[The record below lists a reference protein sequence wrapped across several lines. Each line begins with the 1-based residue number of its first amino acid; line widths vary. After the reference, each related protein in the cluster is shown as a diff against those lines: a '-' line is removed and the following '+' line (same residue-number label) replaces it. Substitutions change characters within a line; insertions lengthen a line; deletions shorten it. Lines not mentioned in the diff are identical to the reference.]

1 MKKRN
6 WQISLIKQESSR
18 IQVSKSFMK
27 KLRKVLLHP
36 EVLEISTVFFS
47 FFFLL
52 KFINFQLINI
62 SIIFEVSLS
71 SYKKNLL
78 SLQEIVIKVN
88 NSVHTGS
95 LTFRLY

>member
-88 NSVHTGS
+88 NSVHTAS

>member
-1 MKKRN
+1 MKKKN
-6 WQISLIKQESSR
+6 WQISLIKQEISR

-62 SIIFEVSLS
+62 SIISEVSLS

-88 NSVHTGS
+88 DSVHIAS

>member
-88 NSVHTGS
+88 DSVHTAS
-95 LTFRLY
+95 LTFR

>member
-36 EVLEISTVFFS
+36 EVLEISTVFSS

-88 NSVHTGS
+88 DSVHTAS

>member
-88 NSVHTGS
+88 DSVHTAS
-95 LTFRLY
+95 FTFRLY

>member
-36 EVLEISTVFFS
+36 EVLEISTVFFY

-88 NSVHTGS
+88 DSVHTAS

>member
-88 NSVHTGS
+88 DSVHTAS